1 MNAATVGKSFRM
13 REIIHNASR
22 GTYHLRSLI
31 ILDSIFFPLN
41 HFRLLS
47 ILNST
52 NIPYPQIGSGQTK
65 SFEGVPFRRESAA
78 CTKQREERRDRMT
91 LGLPARRRKSRVA
104 RLKRRRSGREI
115 DFSGSRA
122 CEYLEFEAVLC
133 CRWLSLPYEWSI
145 SPGLSGSPVGRLLLQ
160 TSAPLPKAEGYKC
173 TSVFT
178 SPRWY
183 PGLDI
188 RASPPGTTFSLQS

>member
-1 MNAATVGKSFRM
+1 MYRAMNAATVGKSFRM
-13 REIIHNASR
+13 GEIIHKASR

-78 CTKQREERRDRMT
+78 CNKAARGKAGPHDARIACAETKV
-91 LGLPARRRKSRVA
+91 P
-104 RLKRRRSGREI
+104 RS
-115 DFSGSRA
+115 
-122 CEYLEFEAVLC
+122 
-133 CRWLSLPYEWSI
+133 
-145 SPGLSGSPVGRLLLQ
+145 
-160 TSAPLPKAEGYKC
+160 
-173 TSVFT
+173 
-178 SPRWY
+178 
-183 PGLDI
+183 
-188 RASPPGTTFSLQS
+188 